1 MKSIK
6 ILVCYHKP
14 AKLYKDDV
22 FVPIHVGRNCPSS
35 LTEEEQSWMQANM
48 IGDDTGD
55 NISALN
61 PHFCEMT
68 AIYWAWKNYDLLG
81 NPEYIGLCHYRR
93 IISKEDCISA
103 VNFDITASVW
113 ESPVSISQQFTNSHQ
128 TDDLDQAVAMLD
140 SSFNDISKKYLSQ
153 TKGYFQNIFIMKKEI
168 FFEYCETIFPILFK
182 IHKHTNY
189 SEYTQYNQRMPGFIA
204 ERLTGIFIKNK
215 EKSTSVQQI
224 ITNFNDIPAVM
235 PLHPRFQDGVCVCFA
250 SDDVYV
256 KYLDV
261 ALISV
266 KENRNPC
273 DNYDICILDKG
284 ISAAHRQQL
293 LRLSEESFSIRF
305 VNIAGIFAQYDES
318 IFSVYGHFT
327 LSTYSRFFIPDIF
340 KEYKKILYLDCDL
353 IVSDDLAR
361 LYNTDLD
368 GYALAAVRDV
378 EMLRVFETEAR
389 SNGDRPLYLKN
400 ILQLTDPTLY
410 LQAGV
415 LLLDITKLRQFNFT
429 DKCISE
435 LKRIGNPIFND
446 QCTINAVFNGAY
458 KRLEH
463 RWNVMW
469 HITYFIND
477 LDRQLDVEAYSD
489 YMNARKHP
497 SVIHYSS
504 CIKPWLHPEVE
515 MAGTWWLYA
524 RQSCFYEE
532 FLADISRN
540 DSQNLKQDVADIVH
554 NEIQNLKQEL
564 DALRQEM
571 DTLRFEFRES
581 QRYIKRIAKFIVPN
595 MAKKYIK
602 AALRH
607 VPQDVK
613 DPIKRMIHW

>member
-1 MKSIK
+1 MKSMK

-14 AKLYKDDV
+14 AKLYKDDI
-22 FVPIHVGRNCPSS
+22 FVPIHVGRACPSS
-35 LTEEEQSWMQANM
+35 LTEEEQNWMHENM
-48 IGDDTGD
+48 SGDNTGD
-55 NISALN
+55 NISELN
-61 PHFCEMT
+61 PYFCEMT

-93 IISKEDCISA
+93 IINKEDCINA

-113 ESPVSISQQFTNSHQ
+113 ESPVSIRQQFIDGHH

-140 SSFNDISKKYLSQ
+140 PSFHDISKDYLSQ
-153 TKGYFQNIFIMKKEI
+153 NKGYFYNIFIMEKEI
-168 FFEYCETIFPILFK
+168 FFEYCKTIFPILFK
-182 IHKHTNY
+182 IHEHINY

-215 EKSTSVQQI
+215 EKSTSIQKI
-224 ITNFNDIPAVM
+224 ITSFNDVPAVM

-261 ALISV
+261 AIISI
-266 KENRNPC
+266 KENRNPS

-305 VNIAGIFAQYDES
+305 INISGVFAEYDES

-340 KEYKKILYLDCDL
+340 KEYKKILYLDCDI
-353 IVSDDLAR
+353 IVSDDLAK
-361 LYNTDLD
+361 LYNIDLE

-378 EMLRVFETEAR
+378 EMLRVLENDER
-389 SNGDRPLYLKN
+389 SNGNAPLYLKKD
-400 ILQLTDPTLY
+400 LQLTDPTTY

-415 LLLDITKLRQFNFT
+415 LLFDVIKLRQLNFI

-435 LKRIGNPIFND
+435 LKRIGKPIYND

-469 HITYFIND
+469 HVSYFNND
-477 LDRQLDVEAYSD
+477 LNNQLDIKAYTD

-515 MAGTWWLYA
+515 MADIWWHYA
-524 RQSCFYEE
+524 RRSCFYEG
-532 FLADISRN
+532 FLADIAHN
-540 DSQNLKQDVADIVH
+540 DNQD
-554 NEIQNLKQEL
+554 LKQEL
-564 DALRQEM
+564 DSLRGKFQETQQEL
-571 DTLRFEFRES
+571 DTLRYEFQES
-581 QRYIKRIAKFIVPN
+581 KRYVKRLAKFLLPN
-595 MAKKYIK
+595 MIKPYIK
-602 AALRH
+602 AAMPH
-607 VPQDVK
+607 IPQGVK
-613 DPIKRMIHW
+613 DPIKRILHW